1 MLLHFLHSSYRC
13 QTVSSKHMKDG
24 NSHSMPGAGDLET
37 QIAESC
43 KIVSSSYGL
52 FKCKAAEQVN
62 TV

>member
-1 MLLHFLHSSYRC
+1 MLLHFLHSSY
-13 QTVSSKHMKDG
+13 MKDG